1 VPSLTWGALVW
12 QSVTWQYVVVVV
24 VVRRCW
30 CGAATVMVAVDEF
43 VDDGGG
49 KATFVVC

>member
-1 VPSLTWGALVW
+1 LLTQQALVW

-24 VVRRCW
+24 VVVHRCW
-30 CGAATVMVAVDEF
+30 CGVAMVMVAVDEF